1 MVTWTNLGL
10 LYLHHQDLEL
20 ANEAFLR
27 AQVLD
32 SNYPLV
38 WLGQGLVASAHGHEH
53 DAEQI
58 FEHIVGLETTIVG
71 LVYIQNIYEGPY
83 SFPGRSR
90 PFVRFQALLPD
101 SRGLS
106 GAWGC

>member
-32 SNYPLV
+32 STDPLA
-38 WLGQGLVASAHGHEH
+38 WLGQGLVASANGHES
-53 DAEQI
+53 DAENI
-58 FEHIVGLETTIVG
+58 FEHIVGLETTIVRLTG
-71 LVYIQNIYEGPY
+71 ILNY
-83 SFPGRSR
+83 
-90 PFVRFQALLPD
+90 
-101 SRGLS
+101 
-106 GAWGC
+106 